1 MVDGAKFYVLDA
13 KLFEGGE
20 TCSMERRLIE
30 LDLKKIRPNRLNPRL
45 DINILR
51 LNDLADSIKQVGL
64 LEPLICRPVSDG
76 YEVVVGERRYR
87 AAQQA
92 DLKTVPAVIRQYT
105 DEEVIEL
112 NLVENIQREDLTA
125 VEKGNCCRLLLE
137 KYPKKF
143 GNAQT
148 LANRIGVS
156 QATVKTWLEL
166 TKAPDQIKKIV
177 ASSPV
182 ERRGTPEGKID
193 YTTARTIMRKIP
205 DAARQVEISE
215 KLASEGMSQ
224 KLARRVIDEAAKSPE
239 KRIEEILTEIKEE
252 PAELTFQPDDMEP
265 ILKGEKTQLSSPDA
279 PDAKIKVGADICA
292 SVYVPHF
299 ADLHVLSV
307 ERKRLRY
314 FDEQDAKREGYAN
327 LAEFKRAW
335 KKKHGQ
341 WNDNQLVHII
351 HFQKHEDRHPA
362 ASGKQL

>member
-1 MVDGAKFYVLDA
+1 
-13 KLFEGGE
+13 
-20 TCSMERRLIE
+20 MERQLIE

-45 DINILR
+45 DINIIR

-64 LEPLICRPVSDG
+64 LEPLICRPVGEG

-92 DLKTVPAVIRQYT
+92 GLKIVPAVIRKYT

-125 VEKGNCCRLLLE
+125 VEKGNCCKLLLD
-137 KYPKKF
+137 KYPEKF
-143 GNAQT
+143 GNPQA
-148 LANRIGVS
+148 LANRLGVS

-166 TKAPDQIKKIV
+166 TKAPEQIKKIV

-205 DAARQVEISE
+205 DTERQVEISE
-215 KLASEGMSQ
+215 KLATEGMSQ

-239 KRIEEILTEIKEE
+239 KRIEEILTQIKDE
-252 PAELTFQPDDMEP
+252 PAELMFDPDEMEP

-279 PDAKIKVGADICA
+279 PDSKIKTGADVQA
-292 SVYVPHF
+292 SVYVPRF

-327 LAEFKRAW
+327 LVEFKRAW
-335 KKKHGQ
+335 KKKHGE
-341 WNDNQLVHII
+341 WDENQLVHVV
-351 HFQKHEDRHPA
+351 HFQKT
-362 ASGKQL
+362 Q